1 MPKLK
6 NRLPKL
12 CKNGN
17 YAFVRYLG
25 QKISLGR
32 WGTPESKQAYA
43 RFITNLQNNPGDVP
57 RPLSGATADN
67 QGGLVSELVARYL
80 DYVKSSG
87 IDKSHYTHCHILLT
101 DFVLPYYGDILADE
115 FSPKCLKFV
124 RDRMIE
130 SKRFCRRVINDYASR
145 IISMFSYGIE
155 EELCQHQTVAT
166 LREVRSLK
174 EGAKGTFDHPPVE
187 PVPDDVIRRTLPFL
201 TPTLRAMVQLQWLF
215 GFRPSELCKMR
226 VGAIDK
232 TSDPDCWVY
241 DMSKHKTAEHISG
254 RKIYLSEPAQ
264 KLIAPYLK
272 GKKWDQFIFSPEE
285 SERERHGRQ
294 RAERKSPLTPSQTAR
309 DENRAAKPGI
319 TFSECYNKDSYRR
332 AIQRTIKR
340 ANKTLS
346 SDKQIEMWF
355 PYQIRHSTATFVE
368 ETEGLDESQAVL
380 GHTSADMTKR
390 YAKAREKIQK
400 RVALEQT
407 NPFEETE
414 EEALN
419 PTQPDVIDVE

>member
-201 TPTLRAMVQLQWLF
+201 TRSSFNGFSDSDRQSYVKCGSVQSIKPLILI
-215 GFRPSELCKMR
+215 
-226 VGAIDK
+226 VGYTICR
-232 TSDPDCWVY
+232 S
-241 DMSKHKTAEHISG
+241 
-254 RKIYLSEPAQ
+254 
-264 KLIAPYLK
+264 
-272 GKKWDQFIFSPEE
+272 
-285 SERERHGRQ
+285 
-294 RAERKSPLTPSQTAR
+294 
-309 DENRAAKPGI
+309 
-319 TFSECYNKDSYRR
+319 
-332 AIQRTIKR
+332 IKR
-340 ANKTLS
+340 RSTSQGVKFICRNLPKNLS
-346 SDKQIEMWF
+346 
-355 PYQIRHSTATFVE
+355 Y
-368 ETEGLDESQAVL
+368 
-380 GHTSADMTKR
+380 
-390 YAKAREKIQK
+390 
-400 RVALEQT
+400 
-407 NPFEETE
+407 
-414 EEALN
+414 
-419 PTQPDVIDVE
+419 PT